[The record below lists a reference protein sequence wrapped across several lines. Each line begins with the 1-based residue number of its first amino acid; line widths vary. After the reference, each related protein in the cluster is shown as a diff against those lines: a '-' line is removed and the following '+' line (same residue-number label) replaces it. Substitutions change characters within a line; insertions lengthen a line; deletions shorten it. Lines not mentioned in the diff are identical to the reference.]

1 MIRTGPAGWSYRD
14 WEGIVYP
21 RPRPRGFDPLA
32 FLAGYFDTIEIN
44 STFYRP
50 ASADSAAAWA
60 TRTSDNPDFRFAAK
74 LWRRFTHER
83 EEAFTRADVAAA
95 RAAFD
100 ALQDAGR
107 LGVVLL
113 QFPWSFRRDDASR
126 QWLDDVTTAFR
137 NFPLAVEVRHESWN
151 VPRFF
156 EELAEHGLSFV
167 NIDQPRFKHS
177 LGPSAR
183 ATAPVGYVRIHG
195 RNYANWFRKGAA
207 VEERYDY
214 LYSAE
219 ELAPWVDRVTG
230 LAESTKDTYVVT
242 NNHYKGKGIANALMI
257 RSMVAGEPVPA
268 PPTLVEAYPEVLA
281 GFVDAPQA
289 LTGSSPHRGGRQAPA
304 RPRGAA
310 PGGGSRRRGSGRGSR
325 GANRR
330 PARPARR

>member
-21 RPRPRGFDPLA
+21 RPRPAGFDPLA

-44 STFYRP
+44 STFYGP
-50 ASADSAAAWA
+50 ASADSAASWA
-60 TRTSDNPDFRFAAK
+60 ARTAGNPDFRFAAK

-95 RAAFD
+95 RAGLD
-100 ALQDAGR
+100 PLQDSGR

-113 QFPWSFRRDDASR
+113 QFPWSFRRDDTSR
-126 QWLDDVTTAFR
+126 QWLDDVTSVFR
-137 NFPLAVEVRHESWN
+137 EFPLAVEVRHESWN

-156 EELAEHGLSFV
+156 EELADRGVSFV

-177 LGPSAR
+177 IGPSAR
-183 ATAPVGYVRIHG
+183 ATSAVGYVRIHG
-195 RNYANWFRKGAA
+195 RNYADWFRKGAA

-219 ELAPWVDRVTG
+219 ELAPWVDRVTE
-230 LAESTKDTYVVT
+230 LAESTDDTYVVT

-257 RSMVAGEPVPA
+257 RSMVAGEPVAA
-268 PPTLVEAYPEVLA
+268 PPTLVEAYPETLLP
-281 GFVDAPQA
+281 FVDAPPPA
-289 LTGSSPHRGGRQAPA
+289 VAGSSPRRGGQRAP
-304 RPRGAA
+304 PRAQGGT
-310 PGGGSRRRGSGRGSR
+310 PGGRSRRRGSPRGSR
-325 GANRR
+325 RANQR
-330 PARPARR
+330 PG